1 MSESA
6 RFLFLNNQVE
16 KISVLITGWR
26 YRLCQW
32 VIFVALAVWLAFPI
46 QAQTTDGDGETE
58 KNVAITLSALADYM
72 VQLKKGFAQFSQLN
86 ADGTTSKGHLIVER
100 PTNAR
105 LEYHPPSSGLII
117 ADSFR
122 VAVFDLKSN
131 TAPIIIPLRSTPLY
145 FLLKD
150 NIRIDDTDVLV
161 SYNIGA
167 ASSEVMVRGGS
178 ENDRGSMRLLF
189 RHSPIEL
196 AGWIYM
202 DQFGQITRMTFES
215 LVPEIEI
222 DPNIFDIDGEIR
234 RLNRN

>member
-1 MSESA
+1 MG
-6 RFLFLNNQVE
+6 R
-16 KISVLITGWR
+16 R

-32 VIFVALAVWLAFPI
+32 VIVVALSVGLAFPI
-46 QAQTTDGDGETE
+46 QAQTTDGDTE
-58 KNVAITLSALADYM
+58 KDVAITLSALADYM
-72 VQLKKGFAQFSQLN
+72 VQFKKGFAQFSQLN

-131 TAPIIIPLRSTPLY
+131 TAPIIIPLTSTPLY

-167 ASSEVMVRGGS
+167 ASSEVMVRGDT
-178 ENDRGSMRLLF
+178 ENDRGALRLLF

-202 DQFGQITRMTFES
+202 DQFGQITRMTFDS

-222 DPNIFDIDGEIR
+222 DPKLFDIDGEIR